1 MRSRPPAPAK
11 ETDLC
16 GPLRDYLAAR
26 GYAVRSEVRGLDV
39 VAERDGEA
47 LVFELKRSLTLS
59 LVAQAVDRQR
69 AFSSVYVVVPHP
81 GDRIR
86 SKDWRAECRL
96 LRRLELGLVTVDYSR
111 DLRDPQVEVAFHPTP
126 FQRGMRKDVKRAVLA
141 EMRGRSADYNQGGST
156 RTKIVTAY
164 RENAIRIACCL
175 DVLGPLTPARLR
187 ELGAAPN
194 TGSALRSNFYKW
206 FSRVA
211 YGTYALTDRGRQE
224 IKAYP
229 ELVARYRQVAEDAG
243 KAGEVSP

>member
-1 MRSRPPAPAK
+1 MRSKPPAPTK

-16 GPLRDYLAAR
+16 GPLRDYLTAC

-39 VAERDGEA
+39 VAERDGEV
-47 LVFELKRSLTLS
+47 LVFELKRGLTLS

-69 AFSSVYVVVPHP
+69 AFASVYVVVPHP

-86 SKDWRAECRL
+86 SKDWKAACRL
-96 LRRLELGLVTVDYSR
+96 LRRLELGLVTIDYSR
-111 DLRDPQVEVAFHPTP
+111 DSQKPQVEVAFHPTP
-126 FQRGMRKDVKRAVLA
+126 FQRRARKDVKRAVLA

-164 RENAIRIACCL
+164 RENAVRIACCL

-187 ELGAAPN
+187 DLGAAPN
-194 TGSALRSNFYKW
+194 TGSVLRSNFYNW
-206 FSRVA
+206 FYRVA

-224 IKAYP
+224 IAAYP
-229 ELVARYRQVAEDAG
+229 EMVARYRQVAEGARET
-243 KAGEVSP
+243 GEDSQ